1 MPQKA
6 IWGKKL
12 DLLNVCVKDRNT
24 IKGKGRKSFTCLHEK
39 KLKANHW
46 GKNYP
51 TITISPKQ
59 NCYPLF
65 LKDLQLRAACSGKC
79 SKAKCTPILGGLAS
93 SRPPIDIWNPL
104 PKALLAS
111 KEMSEKSAFP
121 EAHFCSAL
129 LTPLPAPAQ
138 MELGFQTHPNGI
150 LRSLV

>member
-65 LKDLQLRAACSGKC
+65 LKDLQLR
-79 SKAKCTPILGGLAS
+79 LA
-93 SRPPIDIWNPL
+93 L
-104 PKALLAS
+104 
-111 KEMSEKSAFP
+111 E
-121 EAHFCSAL
+121 SAL
-129 LTPLPAPAQ
+129 KQSVHPSWAGWHPQGLPLTSGTLSPKLFWPQ
-138 MELGFQTHPNGI
+138 KKC
-150 LRSLV
+150 LRSLPSQRPTSAQPFSPPFQPQLRWSWASKPIPMEFSDR